1 MGMAKSLH
9 GNPLTVGPVTFTPKC
24 DNLMQVDDEEPIN
37 MGDNVA
43 EGALAEA
50 AEALDQYYN
59 AVDEDAKDSLN
70 YESMSEQQKIKE
82 KRNGLITDLKAI
94 IGYEHEDCDYECKI

>member
-1 MGMAKSLH
+1 
-9 GNPLTVGPVTFTPKC
+9 
-24 DNLMQVDDEEPIN
+24 

-50 AEALDQYYN
+50 AEALDQYYI
-59 AVDEDAKDSLN
+59 AVDEDAKDSMN
-70 YESMSEQQKIKE
+70 YESMNEEDKAAFDLEQQKIKE

-94 IGYEHEDCDYECKI
+94 IGYEHDDCDYECKIRF